1 MKKVLLSLFVFTSVV
16 LMTSCGSVT
25 VLPVA
30 KSSVKAV
37 TLNELNLSNSDYSV
51 LNTISESAV
60 ISVTY
65 YSNNQIEV
73 RDAENTF
80 SYILTPVGKKENG
93 TYQLQKQEGV
103 IRAGFLWNDYGRIDL
118 TSPEDIARLL
128 AVYRLINR
136 SQEVGSDGLIEPVF
150 STNIEGTSG
159 SMGKMTVSYKTTVSA
174 KPIKLKVTGK

>member
-1 MKKVLLSLFVFTSVV
+1 MKKILLCILTVV
-16 LMTSCGSVT
+16 TIVITTSCSSVH
-25 VLPVA
+25 VIPKA
-30 KSSVKAV
+30 KSTVNAV
-37 TLNELNLSNSDYSV
+37 TLKELNLTNSDYTM

-65 YSNNQIEV
+65 YSNEQIEV

-80 SYILTPVGKKENG
+80 SYTLAKSKGIYTPI
-93 TYQLQKQEGV
+93 KQEGV
-103 IRAGFLWNDYGRIDL
+103 IRAGFLSNDYGIVDMN
-118 TSPEDIARLL
+118 SPEDMARCL
-128 AVYRLINR
+128 AIYRLISR
-136 SQEVGSDGLIEPVF
+136 SQELGADGLVEPVI